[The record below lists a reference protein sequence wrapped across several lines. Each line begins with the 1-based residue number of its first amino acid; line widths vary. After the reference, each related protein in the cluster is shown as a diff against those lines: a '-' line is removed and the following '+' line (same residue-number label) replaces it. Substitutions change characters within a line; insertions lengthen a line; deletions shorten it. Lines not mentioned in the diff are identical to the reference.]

1 MEEATTW
8 HLSVGVV
15 VVFLYKYLLIIFI
28 CSSDCNQQKLPIFIR
43 LYFIIYISWKYIW
56 EKEWVKEREREN
68 LTIILTKRK
77 LNILT
82 YFTNL
87 LFFFFTNLLLYLH
100 IITIT
105 IIIIIKSANA
115 GLEIRKREKKI
126 WRRIFSPIRVRWTVI
141 FLLLLLINQQVK
153 FVLFA
158 DDDSRIFVL
167 VCIYISKS
175 VT

>member
-1 MEEATTW
+1 M
-8 HLSVGVV
+8 
-15 VVFLYKYLLIIFI
+15 KIYLRERV
-28 CSSDCNQQKLPIFIR
+28 S
-43 LYFIIYISWKYIW
+43 
-56 EKEWVKEREREN
+56 ERERKREN

-126 WRRIFSPIRVRWTVI
+126 
-141 FLLLLLINQQVK
+141 
-153 FVLFA
+153 
-158 DDDSRIFVL
+158 
-167 VCIYISKS
+167 
-175 VT
+175 